1 MKYFKDSKLI
11 IEALVL
17 LAIIGGTYLF
27 FKILAILMIKEVF
40 V

>member
-17 LAIIGGTYLF
+17 LAIIGGTYGVF
-27 FKILAILMIKEVF
+27 RILAILMLKGYF
-40 V
+40 

>member
-1 MKYFKDSKLI
+1 MKYFKDSDLI

-17 LAIIGGTYLF
+17 MGIIAGTYWF

>member
-1 MKYFKDSKLI
+1 MKYFKDSDLI

-17 LAIIGGTYLF
+17 TGIIAGSYCF
-27 FKILAILMIKEVF
+27 FKILAILMVKEVF

>member
-17 LAIIGGTYLF
+17 MGIIAGTYWF
-27 FKILAILMIKEVF
+27 FKILAILMIKEVII
-40 V
+40 

>member
-1 MKYFKDSKLI
+1 MKYFKDSKFI
-11 IEALVL
+11 FEALVL
-17 LAIIGGTYLF
+17 MGIIAGTYWF